1 MIEYFE
7 VLEKIIGHIAW
18 PAVVLVVFYSFRKE
32 IKSVVSRIKSAEIK
46 DVKFELEDKI
56 DEMRKEALDAGV
68 TMFYPIATLQR
79 EFNAG
84 SEKTREAQILDSWKR
99 IENILIRLDERGSKS
114 NNTADTLS
122 YLVKAGKIEK
132 YLANIIMDLREL
144 RDIVVHKENVV
155 IAEDEY
161 QNWMSISK
169 SVTDRLSSKI

>member
-1 MIEYFE
+1 MVEYLE
-7 VLEKIIGHIAW
+7 VIEKIIGHIAW
-18 PAVVLVVFYSFRKE
+18 PAVVLIVFYSFRKE

-68 TMFYPIATLQR
+68 TMFYPIETLQR
-79 EFNAG
+79 EFNAA
-84 SEKTREAQILDSWKR
+84 SEKTKEAQILESWGR
-99 IENILIRLDERGSKS
+99 IENILSRLDDRGQKS
-114 NNTADTLS
+114 SGTVDVLS

-132 YLANIIMDLREL
+132 YLANIIMNLSEL
-144 RDIVVHKENVV
+144 RDIVVRKDNVT

-169 SVTDRLSSKI
+169 SVIDRLSNKI